1 MDRPVYRVTV
11 NGGSVASQN
20 SHLSQNGA
28 GLINCGRVGLP
39 NHAGHTMCRQ
49 NPSNTTTSLGVVL
62 SMSCWVVW
70 GVARL
75 ADAVLSRGKI
85 TFYRRAVC
93 A

>member
-1 MDRPVYRVTV
+1 
-11 NGGSVASQN
+11 
-20 SHLSQNGA
+20 
-28 GLINCGRVGLP
+28 
-39 NHAGHTMCRQ
+39 MCRQ

-93 A
+93 AYFCAPARLFSKHSDGAEEQGDR